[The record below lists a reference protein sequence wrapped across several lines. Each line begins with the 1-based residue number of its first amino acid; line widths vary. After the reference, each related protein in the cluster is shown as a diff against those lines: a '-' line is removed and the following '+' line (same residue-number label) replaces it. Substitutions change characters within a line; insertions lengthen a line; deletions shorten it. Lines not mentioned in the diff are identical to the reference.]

1 MSIELNL
8 EKDKVLISKNISF
21 EDFVNNFQKYTNEKL
36 CILNNSTL
44 ISFNKIP
51 DNLDFNYKIDKKY
64 YYRDIKN
71 NLYCFFEIN
80 KENNNY
86 KPINKIINKD
96 NFKIITLI
104 DKDKKFNIKKNLN
117 AIITKIS
124 PINNIY

>member
-21 EDFVNNFQKYTNEKL
+21 EDFVNNFQKYTNERL

-51 DNLDFNYKIDKKY
+51 ENLDFNYKIDKKY

-96 NFKIITLI
+96 NFKTITLI